1 MGNLTPSQ
9 LLVRIDMA
17 DKEDPSKC
25 QNLIESLFKKFDK
38 DNSGMLEGEEFKQLV
53 LEIYGYVVE
62 EMKVKFKDA
71 GSDAEGVHL
80 HPSNLEAIQNWIRS
94 TMDPS
99 GSGKCSLDQLKAT
112 IKTIVDDATTPSSS
126 PVSSA
131 ERTWTRNDWP
141 QGGLN

>member
-1 MGNLTPSQ
+1 MGNLTPQQ

-25 QNLIESLFKKFDK
+25 ANLVESLFKKFDT
-38 DNSGMLEGEEFKQLV
+38 DNSGMLEGAEFKALV

-71 GSDAEGVHL
+71 GEGAEGVHL
-80 HPSNLEAIQNWIRS
+80 HPSNLEAIQNWIKS

-99 GSGKCSLDQLKAT
+99 GQDKCSLDQLKTT
-112 IKTIVDDATTPSSS
+112 IKAIVDECDYS
-126 PVSSA
+126 
-131 ERTWTRNDWP
+131 E
-141 QGGLN
+141 Q